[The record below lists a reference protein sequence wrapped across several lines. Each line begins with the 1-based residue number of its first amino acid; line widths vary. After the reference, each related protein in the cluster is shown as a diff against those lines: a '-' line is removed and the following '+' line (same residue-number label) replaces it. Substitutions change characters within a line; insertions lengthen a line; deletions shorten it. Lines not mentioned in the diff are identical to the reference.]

1 MNNERFDAIQD
12 DYLIEKKVFDDNL
25 KKLLSEQPNFLSTTI
40 NEVASS
46 ASSFYTKFEA
56 FLTNISSEHQ
66 DLSKTQINDVLTSI
80 ENILEASIK
89 YWNTIGSLSEKV
101 LGNKI
106 KPQKNFLKT
115 AQSILRTYNK
125 DKALS
130 IKNEFVKNNI
140 PIEGFESKEKYKL
153 NGTKIEWIS
162 FIIGIIFLIISAII
176 IFLDSINTGMQ
187 YWLIR
192 IFTSLGV
199 ALLIT
204 GIFKKSIQAKIN
216 IPGVVITATGGFAV
230 FFILYF
236 FNPAKEPE
244 YKKSEIPN
252 NTIQNANN
260 SILQTGNN
268 NTIIVNTNQKPE
280 FIKHFLIE
288 KELNLPLL
296 IFLSEINTGSGND
309 LQKLSYNPKYLSLDF
324 INSINFYQEVSN
336 KDTIKQLIELKNI
349 LENINKKI
357 QNLNNA
363 QKAMLTGDLT
373 SLQSA
378 IIDFP
383 LVVTDSSQRAIYLYN
398 EIGKSF

>member
-1 MNNERFDAIQD
+1 MDKERFDVIQNN
-12 DYLIEKKVFDDNL
+12 YLNAKKVFDDNL
-25 KKLLSEQPNFLSTTI
+25 KKLLSEQPTFLSTTI
-40 NEVASS
+40 NEVVSS

-56 FLTNISSEHQ
+56 FLTNISSEYQ

-89 YWNTIGSLSEKV
+89 YWNIIGSLSEKV
-101 LGNKI
+101 LGSKI

-153 NGTKIEWIS
+153 NNIKIEWTS
-162 FIIGIIFLIISAII
+162 LIIGIIFLIISAII

-244 YKKSEIPN
+244 YKKSETPN
-252 NTIQNANN
+252 NTIQNSNN

-268 NTIIVNTNQKPE
+268 NTIIVNTNQKSE
-280 FIKHFLIE
+280 FIKPFLIE

-296 IFLSEINTGSGND
+296 IFFAEMNTGSGND

-324 INSINFYQEVSN
+324 INSINFYQEISN

-349 LENINKKI
+349 LENINTKI
-357 QNLNNA
+357 ENLNNA

-378 IIDFP
+378 ITDFP
-383 LVVTDSSQRAIYLYN
+383 LVVIDSSLRAIYLYN
-398 EIGKSF
+398 EISKSF

>member
-1 MNNERFDAIQD
+1 MNNERFDVIQD

-40 NEVASS
+40 NEVTSS

-89 YWNTIGSLSEKV
+89 YWNTIGRLSEKV

-130 IKNEFVKNNI
+130 IKNEFLKNNI

-153 NGTKIEWIS
+153 HGTKIEWIS
-162 FIIGIIFLIISAII
+162 LIIGIIFLIISAII

-252 NTIQNANN
+252 NIIQNANN

-280 FIKHFLIE
+280 FIKLFLIE

-296 IFLSEINTGSGND
+296 ILLSEINTGSGND

>member
-1 MNNERFDAIQD
+1 MNNERFDSIQD
-12 DYLIEKKVFDDNL
+12 DYLNAKKVFDDNL
-25 KKLLSEQPNFLSTTI
+25 EKLLSEQPTFLSTTI
-40 NEVASS
+40 NEVVSS

-89 YWNTIGSLSEKV
+89 YWDTIGRLSEKV

-125 DKALS
+125 NKALS

-153 NGTKIEWIS
+153 NSTKIEWTS
-162 FIIGIIFLIISAII
+162 LIIGIIFLIISAII

-244 YKKSEIPN
+244 YKKSETPN
-252 NTIQNANN
+252 NTIQNSNN

-268 NTIIVNTNQKPE
+268 NTIIVNTNQKSE
-280 FIKHFLIE
+280 FIKPFLIE

-296 IFLSEINTGSGND
+296 IFFAEMNTGSGND

-324 INSINFYQEVSN
+324 INSINFYQEIPN

-349 LENINKKI
+349 LKNINTKI
-357 QNLNNA
+357 ENLNNA

-378 IIDFP
+378 IIDFL

-398 EIGKSF
+398 EISKSF